1 MTDVDK
7 DRKTRPILSDRE
19 FNLMLAQ
26 ARVNNTEFLRLRNPA
41 ILCILRITGKR
52 REEIAGLERKDVWVE
67 GELLALNFK
76 LLKKSRRHKKENGT
90 IVPAAP
96 PSEKIRYIPLKDRL
110 MPPVLEYLAHLEKE
124 YLGAP
129 KFWLHVRPV
138 FGVNVVFQNKG
149 IRGRQVYNVVRDAG
163 DAAGVKVWPHLFR
176 ETAGG
181 EEARRAGDSL
191 AGINK
196 VMNRIDVTERTAWR
210 YMDRYVKS
218 IIDREESTR

>member
-1 MTDVDK
+1 
-7 DRKTRPILSDRE
+7 
-19 FNLMLAQ
+19 MLAQ
-26 ARVNNTEFLRLRNPA
+26 ARVNDVEFLCKRNPA
-41 ILCILRITGKR
+41 ILCVLRLTGKR
-52 REEIAGLERKDVWVE
+52 RKEIAGLERKDVWVE
-67 GELLALNFK
+67 GNLLAMNFK
-76 LLKKSRRHKKENGT
+76 LLKKSRKHKRDNGT
-90 IVPAAP
+90 IVPAGP
-96 PSEKIRYIPLKDRL
+96 PPEKVRYVPLKDSL
-110 MPPVLEYLAHLEKE
+110 IPPILEYMKYLETE
-124 YLGAP
+124 YPKAT

-138 FGVNVVFQNKG
+138 FGVSIVFPNKG
-149 IRGRQVYNVVRDAG
+149 IQGRQVYNIVRDAG

-181 EEARRAGDSL
+181 EEARKAGDSL

>member
-19 FNLMLAQ
+19 FDLMLTQ
-26 ARVNNTEFLRLRNPA
+26 SRVNDTEFLRLRNPA
-41 ILCILRITGKR
+41 ILCVLRITGKR
-52 REEIAGLERKDVWVE
+52 RGEIAGLERKDVWVE
-67 GELLALNFK
+67 GDLLSLNFK
-76 LLKKSRRHKKENGT
+76 LLKKSRKHTKENGT

-96 PSEKIRYIPLKDRL
+96 PPEKTRYVPLKDPL
-110 MPPVLEYLAHLEKE
+110 ILPILDYMEHLERE
-124 YLGAP
+124 YPGSS

-138 FGVNVVFQNKG
+138 FGVSIVFPEKG

-181 EEARRAGDSL
+181 EEARLAGDSL
-191 AGINK
+191 KGINN
-196 VMNRIDVTERTAWR
+196 VMDRIDVTERTAWR
-210 YMDRYVKS
+210 YMNRYVKS
-218 IIDREESTR
+218 IINRSKTQ